1 MTMNC
6 MHCGGCSHVEYR
18 DDERGMKQDT
28 QQGHTKARGDHG
40 AGSNANTKAGTVQL
54 FKGSYLNA
62 AAGARAA
69 AQAMGALPSI
79 PLAVVALQ
87 GTTIGQGHEGQAAQ
101 SLQRVWV
108 CPPPTARVQIEPLVS
123 CVGERQLPA
132 AAADAAAVE

>member
-1 MTMNC
+1 MNC

-54 FKGSYLNA
+54 FNGSYLNA

-87 GTTIGQGHEGQAAQ
+87 GTTIGQGHEGQAAE
-101 SLQRVWV
+101 LAACVGL
-108 CPPPTARVQIEPLVS
+108 PPPYSAR
-123 CVGERQLPA
+123 A
-132 AAADAAAVE
+132 N

>member
-1 MTMNC
+1 M
-6 MHCGGCSHVEYR
+6 VR
-18 DDERGMKQDT
+18 DRMQT
-28 QQGHTKARGDHG
+28 
-40 AGSNANTKAGTVQL
+40 TKAGTVQL

-87 GTTIGQGHEGQAAQ
+87 GTTIGQGHEGQAAEAC
-101 SLQRVWV
+101 SVCGV

-123 CVGERQLPA
+123 CAVKGCDRYCRCCSA
-132 AAADAAAVE
+132 AAAAAVE